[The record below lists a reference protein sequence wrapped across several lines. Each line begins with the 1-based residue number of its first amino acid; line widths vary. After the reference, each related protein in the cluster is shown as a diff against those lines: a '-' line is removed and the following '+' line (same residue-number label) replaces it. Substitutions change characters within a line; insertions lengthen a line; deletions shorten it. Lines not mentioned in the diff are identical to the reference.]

1 MHESLFMEN
10 LRKKVVEAVGR
21 EMNRSEAAHLFGVGL
36 SSSSNVTPEHDPFH
50 RQLRAR
56 TTAV

>member
-21 EMNRSEAAHLFGVGL
+21 EMSRSEAAHLFGVGL
-36 SSSSNVTPEHDPFH
+36 SSSNVTPELGPFH

>member
-36 SSSSNVTPEHDPFH
+36 SSSNVTPEHDPFH